1 MGMGSRGS
9 SPKLLSDHTGS
20 AMPTPSQLIA
30 AANGQVQSSEG
41 WVLRPLSTD
50 LLEYIDDRAVCLINI
65 GSPTRQ
71 AVRPIYASEST
82 SELFPHLREHL
93 RMALPYL
100 KGNYV
105 VV

>member
-1 MGMGSRGS
+1 
-9 SPKLLSDHTGS
+9 
-20 AMPTPSQLIA
+20 MPTPSQFIA
-30 AANGQVQSSEG
+30 AANGKLQSSDG
-41 WVLRPLSTD
+41 WSLHSLSPD
-50 LLEYIDDRAVCLINI
+50 LLEYVDGRCACLINV

-71 AVRPIYASEST
+71 AVRPIYASESS

-100 KGNYV
+100 KGHYV

>member
-1 MGMGSRGS
+1 MTR
-9 SPKLLSDHTGS
+9 PD
-20 AMPTPSQLIA
+20 ADVPTPSQLIA
-30 AANGQVQSSEG
+30 AANGQLHSSEG
-41 WVLRPLSTD
+41 WTLRPLGTD
-50 LLEYIDDRAVCLINI
+50 LLEYVDGRAACLINI

-71 AVRPIYASEST
+71 AVRPIYASESA
-82 SELFPHLREHL
+82 SDLFPHLREHL

>member
-1 MGMGSRGS
+1 M
-9 SPKLLSDHTGS
+9 
-20 AMPTPSQLIA
+20 
-30 AANGQVQSSEG
+30 
-41 WVLRPLSTD
+41 
-50 LLEYIDDRAVCLINI
+50 LEYVDGRAACLVNI
-65 GSPTRQ
+65 GSPSRQ

-93 RMALPYL
+93 HMALPYL

>member
-1 MGMGSRGS
+1 
-9 SPKLLSDHTGS
+9 
-20 AMPTPSQLIA
+20 MPTPSQLIA

-41 WVLRPLSTD
+41 WTLRALSPD
-50 LLEYIDDRAVCLINI
+50 LLEYVDGRAACLINV

-71 AVRPIYASEST
+71 AVRPIYASES
-82 SELFPHLREHL
+82 SSDLFPDLREHL

-100 KGNYV
+100 KGHYV

>member
-1 MGMGSRGS
+1 
-9 SPKLLSDHTGS
+9 
-20 AMPTPSQLIA
+20 MPTPSQLIA
-30 AANGQVQSSEG
+30 AANGQVQSSDG
-41 WVLRPLSTD
+41 WTLRPLSAD
-50 LLEYIDDRAVCLINI
+50 LLEYVDGRAACLINV

-71 AVRPIYASEST
+71 AVRPIYASESS

-100 KGNYV
+100 KGHYV

>member
-1 MGMGSRGS
+1 MSRHPASGS
-9 SPKLLSDHTGS
+9 TV
-20 AMPTPSQLIA
+20 PTPSQLIA

-50 LLEYIDDRAVCLINI
+50 LLEYVDGRAACLINI

-71 AVRPIYASEST
+71 AVRPIYASES
-82 SELFPHLREHL
+82 SSDLFPHLSDHVRL
-93 RMALPYL
+93 ALPYL
-100 KGNYV
+100 KGSFV

>member
-1 MGMGSRGS
+1 M
-9 SPKLLSDHTGS
+9 S
-20 AMPTPSQLIA
+20 APTPSQLIA
-30 AANGQVQSSEG
+30 AANGQVHSSEG
-41 WVLRPLSTD
+41 WTLHALNADV
-50 LLEYIDDRAVCLINI
+50 LEYVDGRAACLVNI
-65 GSPTRQ
+65 GSPSRQ

-100 KGNYV
+100 KGSYV